1 VPREILSRYR
11 VTGEP
16 DASAAYLQ
24 SVCDADN
31 AECSG
36 DEPWRLEAL
45 SRSVMH
51 ETYPVISVYR

>member
-1 VPREILSRYR
+1 M
-11 VTGEP
+11 TGEP